1 LAGNGS
7 GKECYFCCMT
17 HEARFIRILAISGS
31 LKAGSVNTAIL
42 QEMSAFAGSSVH
54 YQLYEGLGE
63 LPPFNPDHETGNSAV
78 KEFKERLREADGL
91 LISTP
96 EYAFG
101 VPGVLK
107 NALDWTVHS
116 GELNDKPVAVISASP
131 LPTGGDKAM
140 ASLRLTLSALG
151 TKTEPGMVL
160 SIPAILKRTNANKQ
174 VTDEGTL
181 ASLQQLFEQLL
192 LSIQQHK
199 A

>member
-1 LAGNGS
+1 
-7 GKECYFCCMT
+7 MT
-17 HEARFIRILAISGS
+17 PEAKPIRILAISGS
-31 LKAGSVNTAIL
+31 LKAGSVNTALL
-42 QEMSAFAGSSVH
+42 QEMSAFADSSVH
-54 YQLYEGLGE
+54 YRLYEGLEE

-78 KEFKERLREADGL
+78 KEFKKQLRESDGL

-116 GELNDKPVAVISASP
+116 GELNDKPVAVLSASP

-151 TKTEPGMVL
+151 TITKEEMVL
-160 SIPAILKRTNANKQ
+160 SIPAILKKTNGDKRL
-174 VTDEGTL
+174 TDKSTL
-181 ASLQQLFEQLL
+181 ADLQQLFELL
-192 LSIQQHK
+192 LLNIRQSQAK
-199 A
+199 